1 LSKKLFVGGLAWATN
16 EASLLEAFQQFGPVA
31 EAKVILD
38 RETGRSRGFG
48 FVTYENDAD
57 ADTAM
62 KELDGAELDG
72 RSIRVNEAQARQG
85 GAGGGGGG
93 PGGPRRGGGG
103 GGARPGGGGFD
114 RGGPGFDRGERGGG
128 FDRGERGGGGGGYGG
143 FDDRGGGG
151 FDDRGGGRGGFD
163 RDRGGRGG
171 RGRGGRR

>member
-1 LSKKLFVGGLAWATN
+1 MSKKLFVGGLAWATD

-62 KELDGAELDG
+62 KELDGAQLDG

-85 GAGGGGGG
+85 GGGG
-93 PGGPRRGGGG
+93 GGPRRGGGG
-103 GGARPGGGGFD
+103 GGGGG
-114 RGGPGFDRGERGGG
+114 
-128 FDRGERGGGGGGYGG
+128 RGGGGG
-143 FDDRGGGG
+143 FEDRG
-151 FDDRGGGRGGFD
+151 FDDRGGGRSFEDRG

-171 RGRGGRR
+171 RGGGRGGRR

>member
-1 LSKKLFVGGLAWATN
+1 MSKKLFVGGLAWATN
-16 EASLLEAFQQFGPVA
+16 EASLLQAFQQFGAVA

-57 ADTAM
+57 ADVAI

-85 GAGGGGGG
+85 GPGGGGGG
-93 PGGPRRGGGG
+93 PGGPRRGPGPGGG
-103 GGARPGGGGFD
+103 GPGRPAGGGFD
-114 RGGPGFDRGERGGG
+114 RG
-128 FDRGERGGGGGGYGG
+128 
-143 FDDRGGGG
+143 GGGG
-151 FDDRGGGRGGFD
+151 FDDRGGGGGFDRDRGGGGFDRDGGRGGGFD

-171 RGRGGRR
+171 RGGGRGGRR